1 MPLIDLKAVRSQ
13 IPIQQ
18 VLDLLQFAPV
28 SRTGLRLRGPC
39 PLHDSG
45 LHSRSFSVHLSRHR
59 YRCFVCHSAGTQ
71 LDLWAAVQGLS
82 LPAAA
87 ADLCRRLGRPIPRIP
102 AP

>member
-28 SRTGLRLRGPC
+28 SRDGRRLRGPC
-39 PLHDSG
+39 PLHDSEP
-45 LHSRSFSVHLSRHR
+45 HSRSFSVHLGRHR
-59 YRCFVCHSAGTQ
+59 YRCFVCHSSGTQ
-71 LDLWAAVQGLS
+71 LDLWAAVHNLS

-87 ADLCRRLGRPIPRIP
+87 ADLCRRLGCPVPWLSVS
-102 AP
+102 